1 MKKSV
6 LYFLNIT
13 LVFNM
18 LLCMSL
24 QAQDLGISTNKKI
37 LLKYVSPIDLFT
49 SDIIKSDKVGS
60 QKILTDFGE
69 VTAKINSS
77 TNEILLFG
85 NENSI
90 ENAAKMV
97 EFIDVAPR
105 QIVIEVK
112 IIEIDNQ
119 KIKETGIN
127 WQTILN
133 NTSVPFRYD
142 YTKDNSKSNIFQ
154 IDRTS
159 QFNSQSDYNN
169 VNRETWSGSDRDLST
184 IANNNKYMNSTDF
197 GINSNMK
204 IGDFLKVLENSDGA
218 KVLNTP
224 KIVTINNK
232 KGTILDGSRMIY
244 VDKYASY
251 SNLFETQELKTGL
264 FLSVTP
270 SLGASGYIKMD
281 VEAKLT
287 NLSTNGYDSRP
298 IEIGQMLENTVVVK
312 EGESII
318 LGGLKRSTVEK
329 IDNSVPIL
337 GSILP
342 FLFSSEKSIDITK
355 DVLLVLTPTVIDLQ
369 KMEIPELEK
378 SVK

>member
-13 LVFNM
+13 LVFNL

-24 QAQDLGISTNKKI
+24 LAQDLGKSTNKKI

-142 YTKDNSKSNIFQ
+142 YTKDNSKSNIYQ
-154 IDRTS
+154 IDRSS

-169 VNRETWSGSDRDLST
+169 VNRETWSGSDRDMST
-184 IANNNKYMNSTDF
+184 IGNTNKYVNSTDF

-378 SVK
+378 SFN

>member
-13 LVFNM
+13 LVFNL

-24 QAQDLGISTNKKI
+24 LAQDLGKSTNKKI

-142 YTKDNSKSNIFQ
+142 YTKDNSKSNIYQ
-154 IDRTS
+154 IDRSS

-169 VNRETWSGSDRDLST
+169 VNRETWSGSDRDMST
-184 IANNNKYMNSTDF
+184 IGNTNKYVNSTDF

-264 FLSVTP
+264 FLSVIP

-378 SVK
+378 SVN